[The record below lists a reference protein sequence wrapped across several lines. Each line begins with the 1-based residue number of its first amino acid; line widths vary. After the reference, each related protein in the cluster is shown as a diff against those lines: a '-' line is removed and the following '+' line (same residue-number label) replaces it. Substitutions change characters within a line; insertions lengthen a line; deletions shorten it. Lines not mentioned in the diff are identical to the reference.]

1 VAPFELLPTDPRL
14 WANANFP
21 GFDFPSSRIF
31 LMGGTNP
38 FLVAFDPDASLN
50 FRGKLSANVLRPRL
64 PEFQDQPSSVP
75 PGDRR

>member
-1 VAPFELLPTDPRL
+1 LDRQINITQPLYIWFQHAAEKNYP
-14 WANANFP
+14 
-21 GFDFPSSRIF
+21 
-31 LMGGTNP
+31 
-38 FLVAFDPDASLN
+38 SLN